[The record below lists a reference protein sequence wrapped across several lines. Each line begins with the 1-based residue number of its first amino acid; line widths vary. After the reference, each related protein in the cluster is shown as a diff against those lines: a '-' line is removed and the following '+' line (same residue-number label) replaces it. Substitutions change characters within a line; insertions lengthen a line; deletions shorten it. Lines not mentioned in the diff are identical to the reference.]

1 MLSPAEMSAFSGAEG
16 KAPAIESTSRRIRI
30 YFIFAA
36 IGVCVL
42 IAIAYL
48 PRLVGW
54 YMKRGVVPNKNS
66 PAAVAAVHRP
76 AATQPVVAA
85 PAVVSVA
92 APLARWRCVFIAD
105 GLARLE
111 DEDGLSAWVRPGG
124 MFDSY
129 RVVSIGV
136 QGVQFAPVV
145 GRGAP
150 ILVGFSGMVGPT
162 NGAQGLRPGAAR
174 AYGAALGGGVGPSS
188 GAVPRRGRENR

>member
-1 MLSPAEMSAFSGAEG
+1 MLSPSEMSAFSGAEG

-54 YMKRGVVPNKNS
+54 YMKRGVVPNKPS

-76 AATQPVVAA
+76 SATQPAFSAPVVAS
-85 PAVVSVA
+85 AVV
-92 APLARWRCVFIAD
+92 PLSRWRCVFISD

-111 DEDGLSAWVRPGG
+111 DEGGASVWLRPGG
-124 MFDSY
+124 VLESY
-129 RVVSIGV
+129 RVLAIGV
-136 QGVQFAPVV
+136 QGVQFTSVV

-150 ILVGFSGMVGPT
+150 VLVGFSGMARSTDGS
-162 NGAQGLRPGAAR
+162 QGVRPGAAR
-174 AYGAALGGGVGPSS
+174 PYGAALGGGVGSS
-188 GAVPRRGRENR
+188 SRAFPRRSGENR